1 MARRESLVLDMDIS
15 AKARG
20 RSINPA
26 KLGIKGR
33 MGARGC
39 VPRVDT
45 VDRSQGDFTGNF
57 VRDLNG
63 DLERT

>member
-1 MARRESLVLDMDIS
+1 MAQGESLVLDMDIS

-20 RSINPA
+20 RSIKPA

-45 VDRSQGDFTGNF
+45 VDRS
-57 VRDLNG
+57 
-63 DLERT
+63 